1 MNRRRPTLLAALALT
16 AATALTLSACGS
28 GDEEGSAKDEDSD
41 KIAGADTGSDKS
53 APPSESSG
61 PAAAERPKIE
71 LPSDVTLV
79 FEGEKTGDQV
89 KDAVLADNA
98 ERMRAVDAAIAG
110 TDANG
115 EALAFYNRGK
125 ALEAALSWV
134 NQFEK
139 AGATMT
145 GEVRYYDRKVTLK
158 DEESAILIFC
168 ADESKGFSKDKKTNK
183 VHETPVTKNSY
194 VLYNT
199 KLDKSAEG
207 VWQTSQI
214 ISSRGAAQCQP

>member
-1 MNRRRPTLLAALALT
+1 MNRRPTLLAALALT
-16 AATALTLSACGS
+16 ATAALTLSACGGS
-28 GDEEGSAKDEDSD
+28 SDEGSAKDKDSD
-41 KIAGADTGSDKS
+41 KIAGADTGSEKS
-53 APPSESSG
+53 APPSESA
-61 PAAAERPKIE
+61 PATEGRPKIE
-71 LPSDVTLV
+71 LPPDVTLV

-110 TDANG
+110 TDTNG
-115 EALAFYNRGK
+115 EALAFYNTGK

-134 NQFEK
+134 NQFEE

-145 GEVRYYDRKVTLK
+145 GEVRYYDRKVTIEGEK
-158 DEESAILIFC
+158 SAVLIFC

-183 VHETPVTKNSY
+183 VHKTPVTKNSY

-214 ISSRGAAQCQP
+214 VSSRGAAQCQP